1 MIHKDLMLVCLTL
14 LIIMSFS
21 PLFADTNPNPYSCI
35 IDPEFSNTDLV
46 YAPLAAWAAAGSNAI
61 IDTLALREINI
72 TDIEPI
78 VCYNNVISETDTTTF
93 VSAIPDDDLDDSG
106 CFNPNNAVDS
116 SQSIFMN

>member
-46 YAPLAAWAAAGSNAI
+46 FAPLAAWAAAGSNAV
-61 IDTLALREINI
+61 
-72 TDIEPI
+72 TDS
-78 VCYNNVISETDTTTF
+78 VFSVNVT
-93 VSAIPDDDLDDSG
+93 AIPDSVTYVPH
-106 CFNPNNAVDS
+106 FIS
-116 SQSIFMN
+116 RY